1 MEQILYSIVF
11 SALFIYVSSIAFSF
25 FNIGFDV
32 YGNYLL
38 WIVALVIFGQYYH
51 LNLLERYLVN
61 YNFKINY
68 Y

>member
-38 WIVALVIFGQYYH
+38 WIVALVIFWSILPPESSG
-51 LNLLERYLVN
+51 
-61 YNFKINY
+61 KIFSEL
-68 Y
+68 